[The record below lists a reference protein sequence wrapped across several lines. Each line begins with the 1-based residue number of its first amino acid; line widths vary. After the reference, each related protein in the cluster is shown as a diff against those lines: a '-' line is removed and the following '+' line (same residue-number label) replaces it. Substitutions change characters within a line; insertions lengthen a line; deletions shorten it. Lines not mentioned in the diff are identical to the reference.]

1 MRRLLPARVSFGWLS
16 LRWFNN
22 LSLQARLLAGFGL
35 ILGLTA
41 LVAFVGVT
49 SLQSGAS
56 RAHALY
62 SQNTMGVHWANQ
74 VAVHTIAGAK
84 DEQNALLELSNDP
97 TRTAFP
103 LKHGRDELALAKT
116 AAAEYR
122 KTITKSEES
131 NRWKAVE
138 DTMAQVATER
148 EAIFALV
155 EQGKAKEAADASRIA
170 ASRLDALNSQLTSI
184 ISRNQEAATAAA
196 ADSDAA
202 AARARTILLGATA
215 VAVLLG
221 VAIALVV
228 SIKLRRDVRQLV
240 ARIRSVESEAVAE
253 LEAGIRAVEQGDLTV
268 EVQARTALIPRPSR
282 DEIGQASSAI
292 NRTVEKLTGTIA
304 SYNSMRLGLAGLVG
318 QVRGDASAVFAA
330 SGDLQE
336 ASDAM
341 ASASSQIAS
350 SITEVTKA
358 ATTLS
363 ALSQQSAEDVE
374 RVAAGSQELAAVAD
388 SNASSASTSEEEARA
403 IGARIG
409 EVVLASEQVAQSA
422 DASRRAAQEGQK
434 AVGQAVASMQAIAGA
449 VERASGTVNQLGEYS
464 QQIGTIVKA
473 IDDIARQT
481 NLLALNAAIEA
492 ARAGEQGRGFAVVAD
507 NVRGLAERSSH
518 ATKEIAALIAKVQSG
533 TREAVEAM
541 AAGVQDV
548 EAGRRITTQAGAALE
563 SIIESVQ
570 VSAVEM
576 EKITAEIQSL
586 ASGADRIVDSARGI
600 AESARDSANGA
611 KTMAGD
617 TSRVTEAILQVS
629 VTSEQTSASAE
640 EVSASTQELTAQSE
654 ELAATAT
661 QMRGLAESLERS
673 TSRFRIEGLQLASAI
688 VAAAQPVPS
697 AEAAVESPAEPVVEY
712 ATTVVEAAAEPVV
725 EYAATVVQSPA
736 EPVVEY
742 AATVVESPAEPV
754 QESPAWSASSL
765 DGWAPGNPAVVA
777 ELESQLSSMTV
788 EEQLAALG
796 FTGGP
801 SHDHAPHEV
810 TADLEEQ
817 LAAIADSEP
826 IAIPGL
832 AARVDAEADIVP
844 DPDPTPAPER
854 SGKRRWRKGHSEAA

>member
-1 MRRLLPARVSFGWLS
+1 
-16 LRWFNN
+16 
-22 LSLQARLLAGFGL
+22 
-35 ILGLTA
+35 
-41 LVAFVGVT
+41 
-49 SLQSGAS
+49 
-56 RAHALY
+56 
-62 SQNTMGVHWANQ
+62 
-74 VAVHTIAGAK
+74 
-84 DEQNALLELSNDP
+84 
-97 TRTAFP
+97 
-103 LKHGRDELALAKT
+103 
-116 AAAEYR
+116 
-122 KTITKSEES
+122 
-131 NRWKAVE
+131 
-138 DTMAQVATER
+138 MAQVATER

-640 EVSASTQELTAQSE
+640 EVSASTRSSPPSPRSSPPPPPRC
-654 ELAATAT
+654 AASPSRSNGRHRASASK
-661 QMRGLAESLERS
+661 GCSLPRPS
-673 TSRFRIEGLQLASAI
+673 SPPRSRFPRRKPPSNPRPSPWLSTPPRWRT
-688 VAAAQPVPS
+688 AAAPLPSLPRWNPPPPWRGRHGGQSLSPWREPPRWQPL
-697 AEAAVESPAEPVVEY
+697 AEPVVS
-712 ATTVVEAAAEPVV
+712 AAMVVE
-725 EYAATVVQSPA
+725 PA
-736 EPVVEY
+736 G
-742 AATVVESPAEPV
+742 PV
-754 QESPAWSASSL
+754 QEPGMAASSL
-765 DGWAPGNPAVVA
+765 DGWAPGDRDGRRRARSAAQQHHRGGAVR
-777 ELESQLSSMTV
+777 
-788 EEQLAALG
+788 ALG
-796 FTGGP
+796 LPARPLARLRTPPGDGGP
-801 SHDHAPHEV
+801 RGA
-810 TADLEEQ
+810 T
-817 LAAIADSEP
+817 
-826 IAIPGL
+826 
-832 AARVDAEADIVP
+832 
-844 DPDPTPAPER
+844 
-854 SGKRRWRKGHSEAA
+854 RRHR